1 MDTHHRR
8 DLLDQYLRL
17 PRTKTSYELQQML
30 VVGISHRPV
39 DVDAN
44 FVDNIYESA
53 LQGRQ

>member
-53 LQGRQ
+53 LQGR